1 MTNRWQVLALLF
13 SIRVAMAFQF
23 QAIAALSPFF
33 MEAYG
38 IGIADIGLL
47 IGLYLSPGIFLA
59 LPGGAI
65 GKRFGEKPVVL
76 AGLILMSIG
85 GLIVA
90 TGSTWEMQI
99 FGRILGGVGGVLLN
113 VLMTKM
119 VTDWFSGREIATAM
133 GIFVNSW
140 PVGIALALLILPG
153 LADATGLNIALLLV
167 AVLAI
172 CGFALLA
179 TAYEAPASLAKET
192 IQAAPLRGATL
203 WLVLCAGLIWGLYNA
218 ALSMVFSF
226 APAMLAEQGWSAT
239 TASSLTSIVLWMMAL
254 TIPIGGIIADRTK
267 QVDGVL
273 MVGLILFAIMLTI
286 AARTDAVIVSF
297 ILLGAAAGIS
307 AGPIMSL
314 PSRILQPG
322 NRAIGMGVF
331 YTLFYGVVVLAP
343 TAGGYL
349 ADLSGRISITFDGG
363 AAMLIASI
371 ILLLVFRHQ
380 TAGQQQA
387 DRQAD
392 PKRASRKPAYSAP
405 ASRS

>member
-1 MTNRWQVLALLF
+1 MTNRWQILALLF

-23 QAIAALSPFF
+23 QAIAALSSFF
-33 MEAYG
+33 MEAYS

-85 GLIVA
+85 GMIVA
-90 TGSTWEMQI
+90 IGSTWELQLV
-99 FGRILGGVGGVLLN
+99 GRILGGIGGVLLN

-179 TAYEAPASLAKET
+179 TAYEAPASLAEQT

-218 ALSMVFSF
+218 ALSMAFSF

-239 TASSLTSIVLWMMAL
+239 TASSVTSIVLWVMAL
-254 TIPIGGIIADRTK
+254 TIPLGGIIADRTK

-273 MVGLILFAIMLTI
+273 LVGLILFAIMLTI
-286 AARTDAVIVSF
+286 AARTDAIIVSF

-343 TAGGYL
+343 LAGGYL
-349 ADLSGRISITFDGG
+349 AGLSGRISITFDGG
-363 AAMLIASI
+363 AIMLIASM

-380 TAGQQQA
+380 TAPNN
-387 DRQAD
+387 D
-392 PKRASRKPAYSAP
+392 PMKKLAP
-405 ASRS
+405 TSTS

>member
-1 MTNRWQVLALLF
+1 MINRWHILALLF
-13 SIRVAMAFQF
+13 GIRVTMAFQF
-23 QAIAALSPFF
+23 QAIAALSPFV
-33 MEAYG
+33 METFHV
-38 IGIADIGLL
+38 GIADIGLL

-65 GKRFGEKPVVL
+65 GKRFGEKSVVL
-76 AGLILMSIG
+76 AGLILMSAG

-90 TGSTWEMQI
+90 LGSIWEMQLI
-99 FGRILGGVGGVLLN
+99 GRILAGIGGVLLN

-153 LADATGLNIALLLV
+153 LADTVGLNMALLLV
-167 AVLAI
+167 AVLPL

-179 TAYEAPASLAKET
+179 TAYEAPASLAGQA
-192 IQAAPLRGATL
+192 IQTAPLRGATL

-226 APAMLAEQGWSAT
+226 APAMLAEQGWNAT
-239 TASSLTSIVLWMMAL
+239 TASSVTSIVLWVMAL
-254 TIPIGGIIADRTK
+254 TIPLGGFLADRTK
-267 QVDGVL
+267 QVDSVL
-273 MVGLILFAIMLTI
+273 MLGLILFAIMLII
-286 AARTDAVIVSF
+286 AARTDAVIPSF

-343 TAGGYL
+343 AVGGYL
-349 ADLSGRISITFDGG
+349 ADLAGRVSITFDGG
-363 AAMLIASI
+363 TAMLIASM
-371 ILLLVFRHQ
+371 ILLLVFRRQ
-380 TAGQQQA
+380 TNPERVAG
-387 DRQAD
+387 
-392 PKRASRKPAYSAP
+392 YTVP
-405 ASRS
+405 ASRI

>member
-1 MTNRWQVLALLF
+1 MVNRWHILALLF
-13 SIRVAMAFQF
+13 GIRVTMALQF
-23 QAIAALSPFF
+23 QAIAALSPFV
-33 MEAYG
+33 METFHV
-38 IGIADIGLL
+38 GIADIGLL

-65 GKRFGEKPVVL
+65 GKRFGEKSVVL
-76 AGLILMSIG
+76 AGLILMSAG

-90 TGSTWEMQI
+90 LGSTWEMQLI
-99 FGRILGGVGGVLLN
+99 GRILAGIGGVLLN

-153 LADATGLNIALLLV
+153 LADTVGLNMALLLV
-167 AVLAI
+167 AVLPL

-179 TAYEAPASLAKET
+179 TAYEAPSSLADQT
-192 IQAAPLRGATL
+192 IQTAPFRGATL
-203 WLVLCAGLIWGLYNA
+203 WLVVCAGLIWGLYNA

-226 APAMLAEQGWSAT
+226 APAMLAEQGWNAT
-239 TASSLTSIVLWMMAL
+239 TASSVTSIVLWVMAL
-254 TIPIGGIIADRTK
+254 TIPLGGFLADRTK

-273 MVGLILFAIMLTI
+273 MLGLILFAIMLII
-286 AARTDAVIVSF
+286 AARTDAVIPSF

-343 TAGGYL
+343 AVGGYL
-349 ADLSGRISITFDGG
+349 ADLAGRVSITFDGG
-363 AAMLIASI
+363 TAMLIASM
-371 ILLLVFRHQ
+371 ILLLVFRRQ
-380 TAGQQQA
+380 TNPERVSG
-387 DRQAD
+387 
-392 PKRASRKPAYSAP
+392 YTAP
-405 ASRS
+405 ASRT

>member
-1 MTNRWQVLALLF
+1 MINRWHILALLF
-13 SIRVAMAFQF
+13 GIRVTMALQF
-23 QAIAALSPFF
+23 QAIAALSPFV
-33 MEAYG
+33 METFHV
-38 IGIADIGLL
+38 GIADIGLL
-47 IGLYLSPGIFLA
+47 IGLYLSPGVFLA

-65 GKRFGEKPVVL
+65 GKRFGEKSVVL
-76 AGLILMSIG
+76 AGLILMSAG

-90 TGSTWEMQI
+90 LGSTWEMQLI
-99 FGRILGGVGGVLLN
+99 GRILAGIGGVLLN

-153 LADATGLNIALLLV
+153 LADTVGLNMALLLV
-167 AVLAI
+167 AVLPL

-179 TAYEAPASLAKET
+179 TAYEAPSSLADQT
-192 IQAAPLRGATL
+192 IQTAPLRGATL
-203 WLVLCAGLIWGLYNA
+203 WLVVCAGLIWGLYNA

-226 APAMLAEQGWSAT
+226 APAMLAEQGWNAT
-239 TASSLTSIVLWMMAL
+239 TASSVTSIVLWVMAL
-254 TIPIGGIIADRTK
+254 TIPLGGFLADRTK

-273 MVGLILFAIMLTI
+273 MLGLILFAIMLTI
-286 AARTDAVIVSF
+286 AARTDAVIPSF

-322 NRAIGMGVF
+322 NRAIGMGMF

-343 TAGGYL
+343 AVGGYL
-349 ADLSGRISITFDGG
+349 ADLAGRVSITFDGG
-363 AAMLIASI
+363 TAMLIASM
-371 ILLLVFRHQ
+371 ILLLVFRRQ
-380 TAGQQQA
+380 TNPERVAG
-387 DRQAD
+387 
-392 PKRASRKPAYSAP
+392 YTAP
-405 ASRS
+405 ASRI

>member
-1 MTNRWQVLALLF
+1 MTNRWQILALLF

-33 MEAYG
+33 MEAYS

-76 AGLILMSIG
+76 AGLILMSVG
-85 GLIVA
+85 GMIVA
-90 TGSTWEMQI
+90 IGSTWELQLV
-99 FGRILGGVGGVLLN
+99 GRILGGIGGVLLN

-179 TAYEAPASLAKET
+179 TAYEAPASLAEQT

-239 TASSLTSIVLWMMAL
+239 TASSVTSIVLWVMAL
-254 TIPIGGIIADRTK
+254 TIPLGGIIADRTK

-273 MVGLILFAIMLTI
+273 LVGLILFAIMLTI
-286 AARTDAVIVSF
+286 AARTDAIIVSF

-343 TAGGYL
+343 LAGGYL

-363 AAMLIASI
+363 AIMLIASM

-380 TAGQQQA
+380 TA
-387 DRQAD
+387 
-392 PKRASRKPAYSAP
+392 PKNDQMKKLVPNSAS
-405 ASRS
+405 

>member
-1 MTNRWQVLALLF
+1 MINRWHILALLF
-13 SIRVAMAFQF
+13 GIRVTMAFQF
-23 QAIAALSPFF
+23 QAIAALSPFV
-33 MEAYG
+33 METFYV
-38 IGIADIGLL
+38 GIADIGLL

-65 GKRFGEKPVVL
+65 GKRFGEKSVVL
-76 AGLILMSIG
+76 GGLILMSAG

-90 TGSTWEMQI
+90 LGSTWEMQLI
-99 FGRILGGVGGVLLN
+99 GRILAGIGGVLLN

-153 LADATGLNIALLLV
+153 LADTTGLNMALLLV
-167 AVLAI
+167 AVLPL

-179 TAYEAPASLAKET
+179 TAYEAPSSLADQT
-192 IQAAPLRGATL
+192 IQTAPFRGATL
-203 WLVLCAGLIWGLYNA
+203 WLVVCAGLIWGLYNA

-226 APAMLAEQGWSAT
+226 APAMLAEQGWNAT
-239 TASSLTSIVLWMMAL
+239 TASSVTSIVLWVMAL
-254 TIPIGGIIADRTK
+254 TIPLGGFLADRTK
-267 QVDGVL
+267 QVDSVL
-273 MVGLILFAIMLTI
+273 MLGLILFAIMLII
-286 AARTDAVIVSF
+286 AARTDAVIPSF

-314 PSRILQPG
+314 PSRFLQPG

-343 TAGGYL
+343 AVGGYL
-349 ADLSGRISITFDGG
+349 ADLAGRVSITFDGG
-363 AAMLIASI
+363 TAMLIASM
-371 ILLLVFRHQ
+371 ILLLVFRRQ
-380 TAGQQQA
+380 TNPERVAG
-387 DRQAD
+387 
-392 PKRASRKPAYSAP
+392 YTAP
-405 ASRS
+405 ASRI

>member
-1 MTNRWQVLALLF
+1 MINRWHILALLF
-13 SIRVAMAFQF
+13 GIRVTMALQF
-23 QAIAALSPFF
+23 QAIAALSPFV
-33 MEAYG
+33 METFHV
-38 IGIADIGLL
+38 GIADIGLL

-65 GKRFGEKPVVL
+65 GKRFGEKSVVL
-76 AGLILMSIG
+76 AGLILMSAG

-90 TGSTWEMQI
+90 LGSTWEMQLI
-99 FGRILGGVGGVLLN
+99 GRILAGIGGVLLN

-153 LADATGLNIALLLV
+153 LADTVGLNMALLLV
-167 AVLAI
+167 AVLPL

-179 TAYEAPASLAKET
+179 TAYEAPSSLADQT
-192 IQAAPLRGATL
+192 IQTAPFRGATL
-203 WLVLCAGLIWGLYNA
+203 WLVVCAGLIWGLYNA

-226 APAMLAEQGWSAT
+226 APAMLAEQGWNAT
-239 TASSLTSIVLWMMAL
+239 TASSVTSVVLWVMAL
-254 TIPIGGIIADRTK
+254 TIPLGGFLADRTK

-273 MVGLILFAIMLTI
+273 MLGLILFAIMLII
-286 AARTDAVIVSF
+286 AARTDAVIPSF

-314 PSRILQPG
+314 PSRFLQPG

-343 TAGGYL
+343 AVGGYL
-349 ADLSGRISITFDGG
+349 ADLAGRVSITFDGG
-363 AAMLIASI
+363 TAMLIASM
-371 ILLLVFRHQ
+371 ILLLVFRRQ
-380 TAGQQQA
+380 TNPERVAG
-387 DRQAD
+387 
-392 PKRASRKPAYSAP
+392 YTAP
-405 ASRS
+405 ASRI

>member
-1 MTNRWQVLALLF
+1 MINRWHILALLF
-13 SIRVAMAFQF
+13 GIRVTMAFQF
-23 QAIAALSPFF
+23 QATAALSPFV
-33 MEAYG
+33 METFHV
-38 IGIADIGLL
+38 GIADIGLL

-65 GKRFGEKPVVL
+65 GKRFGEKSVVL
-76 AGLILMSIG
+76 AGLILMSVG

-90 TGSTWEMQI
+90 LGSTWEMQLI
-99 FGRILGGVGGVLLN
+99 GRILAGIGGVLLN

-153 LADATGLNIALLLV
+153 LADTVGLNIALLLV
-167 AVLAI
+167 AVLPL

-179 TAYEAPASLAKET
+179 TAYEAPSSLAGQT
-192 IQAAPLRGATL
+192 IQTAPLRGATL
-203 WLVLCAGLIWGLYNA
+203 WLVVCAGLIWGLYNA

-226 APAMLAEQGWSAT
+226 APAMLAEQGWNAT
-239 TASSLTSIVLWMMAL
+239 TASSVTSIVLWVMAL
-254 TIPIGGIIADRTK
+254 TIPLGGFLADRTK

-273 MVGLILFAIMLTI
+273 MLGLILFAIMLTI
-286 AARTDAVIVSF
+286 AARTDTVIPSF

-343 TAGGYL
+343 AVGGYL
-349 ADLSGRISITFDGG
+349 ADLAGRASITFDGG
-363 AAMLIASI
+363 TAMLIASM
-371 ILLLVFRHQ
+371 ILLLVFRRQ
-380 TAGQQQA
+380 TNPERVAG
-387 DRQAD
+387 
-392 PKRASRKPAYSAP
+392 YSAP
-405 ASRS
+405 ASRT